1 MWSERKQKS
10 SQESTP
16 PAPKENHDKI
26 QTKQKE
32 EDEEEEPKG
41 NADDAM
47 RLPQTEGLVN
57 EAAAD
62 NRTWW
67 HTEVDTCI
75 ERRRKMSGASPCLS
89 PTVSD
94 AREGGVWGGWGG
106 AAGTDACLNNESVG
120 REDTAGGQAMLVAG
134 VN

>member
-10 SQESTP
+10 SGSQESTP

-94 AREGGVWGGWGG
+94 AREGGREGSGG
-106 AAGTDACLNNESVG
+106 G
-120 REDTAGGQAMLVAG
+120 RRGWLLVLMLV
-134 VN
+134 